1 MKKIISLF
9 LCVAMMLS
17 VLPMAIF
24 AEGNSGDIVLPSDC
38 FHSSLS
44 YTNNGDD
51 HSVYCND
58 CESTLR
64 TEAHNFV
71 NGTCICGAT
80 EGPAEPIYDG
90 SLKFTTTA
98 FTMGAELKF
107 VFIMTKATATK
118 YPTEY
123 VDIVVNGADGDT
135 TTRFELED
143 MVLFNNT
150 IYRVEFTGIGAKMM
164 GDTFTATIHAQDANG
179 NEIIGE
185 PMSASI
191 ASAILTQSRKS
202 SASDVTKRLAADLLN
217 YGAAAQ
223 LYFNY
228 KTDSLVSALLTS
240 EEQAYATQEVP
251 AVTNTANKTG
261 SGPITIVNPTVT
273 LGSKVTLNLLVNVA
287 NYSGDKTKLT
297 YKVKD
302 AATDEVVYTGKVV
315 QQTGTIYKCVYD
327 DVGAKRMRTNV
338 TIGVYDEN
346 DQLVSQVQTWSVE
359 SYIASSLA
367 SSSFNA
373 TTKDLLKAMIKY
385 GDSAAAYLG

>member
-80 EGPAEPIYDG
+80 EGPAAPIEDT
-90 SLKFTTTA
+90 SLKFATTA
-98 FTMGAELKF
+98 FSMGAELQY
-107 VFIMTKATATK
+107 VFIMTGTVANK
-118 YPTEY
+118 YPTTY
-123 VDIVVNGADGDT
+123 VDVVVHKATGD
-135 TTRFELED
+135 E
-143 MVLFNNT
+143 T
-150 IYRVEFTGIGAKMM
+150 IRIEKSEFVPTGSSFKVNFSGIGAKNM
-164 GDTFTATIHAQDANG
+164 GDTFEATIYGVDANG
-179 NEIIGE
+179 QVHVGVPKE
-185 PMSASI
+185 ASI
-191 ASAILTQSRKS
+191 ASNIKNILRKS
-202 SASDVTKRLAADLLN
+202 TSSDVTKTLAVDMLN

-223 LYFNY
+223 VYFGY
-228 KTDSLVSALLTS
+228 DTEHLVNADLTAEELALG
-240 EEQAYATQEVP
+240 TQEVP
-251 AVTNTANKTG
+251 SVVSTSGKTG
-261 SGPITIVNPTVT
+261 SGPITILAASVSLP
-273 LGSKVTLNLLVNVA
+273 SKVTLNMIFSA
-287 NYSGDKTKLT
+287 KSYTGDTSKLT
-297 YKVKD
+297 YKVTD
-302 AATDEVVYTGKVV
+302 VATNTVVAEGPMEL
-315 QQTGTIYKCVYD
+315 QSGTNYKCLYD
-327 DVGAKRMRTNV
+327 DVGAKRMRSNI

-346 DQLVSQVQTWSVE
+346 GVLVSQEQTWSVE
-359 SYIASSLA
+359 SYIAGVLA
-367 SSSFNA
+367 KDTTPAA
-373 TTKDLLKAMIKY
+373 TRNLLECMIKY